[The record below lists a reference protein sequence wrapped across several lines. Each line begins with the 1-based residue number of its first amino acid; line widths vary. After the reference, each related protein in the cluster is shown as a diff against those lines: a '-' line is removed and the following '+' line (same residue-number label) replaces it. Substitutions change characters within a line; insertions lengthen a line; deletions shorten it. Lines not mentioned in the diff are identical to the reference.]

1 MSHDKDTGDRSDWTP
16 WEERDHD
23 EAWLTAAESQEPP
36 RTARERRIS
45 RDNRAERVRTALRA
59 VSEQHG
65 YHVFDE
71 LMTEEAG
78 KLDFLA
84 IGPPGAV
91 AIVLRDESGLVSA
104 AEDGELLLDGRPFE
118 ESPREQVDTLS
129 DDVIAR
135 VTKVGSTVATLVCFS
150 RAEVEYPDDLD
161 LMRGVCKVWTLAWV
175 LDPKDNEELT
185 PADAAELA
193 EEVERVYGRP
203 PFARPAGTGA

>member
-1 MSHDKDTGDRSDWTP
+1 M
-16 WEERDHD
+16 
-23 EAWLTAAESQEPP
+23 AAEPEEPP
-36 RTARERRIS
+36 RSARDRRIA
-45 RDNRAERVRTALRA
+45 RDNRTERVRTALRA
-59 VSEQHG
+59 VSERHG

-71 LMTEEAG
+71 LMTGEAG

-84 IGPPGAV
+84 VGPPGAV

-118 ESPREQVDTLS
+118 DSPREQVDALG

-135 VTKVGSTVATLVCFS
+135 VTRAGSTVATLICFS
-150 RAEVEYPDDLD
+150 RAEVEYPEDLD

-175 LDPKDNEELT
+175 LDPGDNEELT

-203 PFARPAGTGA
+203 PFARPAGTGP